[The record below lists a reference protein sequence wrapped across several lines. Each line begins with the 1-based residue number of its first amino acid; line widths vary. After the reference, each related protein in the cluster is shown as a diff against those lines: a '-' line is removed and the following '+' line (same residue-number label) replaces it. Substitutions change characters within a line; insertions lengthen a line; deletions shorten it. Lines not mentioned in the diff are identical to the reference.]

1 MAPTRSHSQ
10 LGFSREDTRGDRPH
24 LCNARSCP
32 ACLGLHQLVPTT
44 TLNSAARTQAGMHCT
59 CEQELFQAR
68 FAGACP
74 HKRNIREGMGSQQQG
89 HARES
94 CGMRVRMKASAREV
108 ICKVVHSGSQ
118 RVSSSSPSPFL
129 SSSSKKLVVLEDVFP
144 LNSASVNLDC
154 SQSNELCTIGVSM
167 SIEVPANQHA
177 SAYSSDV
184 SVSQLNIVHWIK
196 EIVSAKTT
204 PQNTATMVDKDGNP
218 LNEKKL
224 DFNLTGLFRR
234 IWLIHHDVENHGV
247 ARKHQYWIEDRALEN
262 FILDLA
268 DWNVAAAMTLPN
280 EKGPTLFRNYS
291 QLSRFDEDDDQD
303 FAKAAAEE
311 EAAVE
316 KEAVAEEEAAIAE
329 EAAVEEEAATEKEAN
344 EEQFEATD
352 MHNPTSKKV
361 STRTQVANDEDEDI
375 AEVRLFRRRRSLEK
389 QVGTHVESVADRR
402 ESQEER
408 SAENEFEPDDHELQD
423 KNVADA
429 EDVQQSQREGSTQ
442 NELDADVNEDT
453 NIADAQHP
461 QGEASQ
467 VNNGDEVI
475 VEDLRSQSGSPSA
488 EKNDILR
495 HRRTS
500 KGSQATTSQHKQ
512 T

>member
-196 EIVSAKTT
+196 
-204 PQNTATMVDKDGNP
+204 
-218 LNEKKL
+218 
-224 DFNLTGLFRR
+224 LFRR

>member
-1 MAPTRSHSQ
+1 MASSRRNTA
-10 LGFSREDTRGDRPH
+10 REDDDGVEMAKVITRALAVLEPIHSVLPLRFSELVSRIAAEAG
-24 LCNARSCP
+24 CCP
-32 ACLGLHQLVPTT
+32 WMVVGPIISVAGLMMGCRTY
-44 TLNSAARTQAGMHCT
+44 TL
-59 CEQELFQAR
+59 
-68 FAGACP
+68 
-74 HKRNIREGMGSQQQG
+74 
-89 HARES
+89 
-94 CGMRVRMKASAREV
+94 
-108 ICKVVHSGSQ
+108 
-118 RVSSSSPSPFL
+118 L
-129 SSSSKKLVVLEDVFP
+129 SDNTWFEKPIFWSVVLAFSEMNKSSAHQRILDA
-144 LNSASVNLDC
+144 LNRVESRI
-154 SQSNELCTIGVSM
+154 Q
-167 SIEVPANQHA
+167 
-177 SAYSSDV
+177 
-184 SVSQLNIVHWIK
+184 